1 MMKLYLFLTALC
13 WFLCMDMN
21 NGFKY
26 VPYNKYQ
33 VSLLNRVHTM
43 PPFHNPRATSPVQIN
58 ALKLSSTTLF
68 AENEANQELDS
79 STTKSI
85 VVGDVQSSEVV
96 VKENSVAASSTAA
109 LAAVPSSPSL
119 LSNFKSLLTGKGW
132 NGKHVLSREK
142 LAKMGLN
149 VLLSYGFVSNV
160 SYITCMMFSWVAFG
174 KKYGISPLAKGQWK
188 AFLLIYSGFWA
199 ANNILRPARFSLSL
213 VLLPLFDKLISFFQ
227 RKLNLS
233 KAKATGLTIF
243 LVNFC
248 GTISFLVLGLMLST
262 SIAKVPLLP

>member
-1 MMKLYLFLTALC
+1 
-13 WFLCMDMN
+13 MN
-21 NGFKY
+21 VNDGFKY
-26 VPYNKYQ
+26 MSHSRCQ
-33 VSLLNRVHTM
+33 VSLLPNRVLSCIPVQQPH
-43 PPFHNPRATSPVQIN
+43 PFHNTRLMSTSTALNAYNGDGSSNQVSNNELTADVPVDAKETVEAEAVAVNEATTT
-58 ALKLSSTTLF
+58 STTTTLST
-68 AENEANQELDS
+68 EVEA
-79 STTKSI
+79 
-85 VVGDVQSSEVV
+85 
-96 VKENSVAASSTAA
+96 
-109 LAAVPSSPSL
+109 SSPSFFTNL
-119 LSNFKSLLTGKGW
+119 KSLLSGKGW
-132 NGKHVLSREK
+132 NGKHALSRDK

-174 KKYGISPLAKGQWK
+174 KKYGVSPLAKGQWK

-227 RKLNLS
+227 HKLNLS
-233 KAKATGLTIF
+233 KRKATGLTIF

-248 GTISFLVLGLMLST
+248 GTISFLVLGLTIST